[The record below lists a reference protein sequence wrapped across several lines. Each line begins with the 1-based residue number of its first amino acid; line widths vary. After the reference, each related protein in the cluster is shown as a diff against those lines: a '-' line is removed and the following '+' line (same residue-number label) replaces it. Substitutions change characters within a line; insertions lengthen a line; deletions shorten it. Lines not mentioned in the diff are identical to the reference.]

1 MIKTLKQK
9 KLMVINELINTLGY
23 SNKTDLEASLNA
35 SEVLMDLVANEKTL
49 DIFMEEDAKLVG
61 EIMELAVDP
70 MNSHNQ

>member
-1 MIKTLKQK
+1 
-9 KLMVINELINTLGY
+9 MVINELINTLGH

-49 DIFMEEDAKLVG
+49 DIFMEEDAKLIG

-70 MNSHNQ
+70 MNCHNQ

>member
-1 MIKTLKQK
+1 
-9 KLMVINELINTLGY
+9 MVINELINTLGY

>member
-1 MIKTLKQK
+1 
-9 KLMVINELINTLGY
+9 MVINELINTLGY
-23 SNKTDLEASLNA
+23 SKNTDLEASLNA

-49 DIFMEEDAKLVG
+49 DIFMEEDAELIG